1 MTTDWF
7 DAVKTELLAQNPFR
21 GSEYFRR
28 FSSGALAREQAWG
41 HISQWYFLICWFPRM
56 FSGIHSRC
64 DQLEVRKDCARH
76 LLVEDLGFF
85 RGQIGGTPD
94 HVELYQRIG
103 DDMGYPRGAWGRS
116 HSDPGDERDRRLL
129 PTARVRDSV
138 ERIAVHHG
146 LHRGGGG
153 RGLADGRPGLDETLR
168 LPTRLGRHELSR
180 ARGGRAGGSGRDRG
194 SHSQVHPNG
203 RRPAGC
209 RGLDAR
215 GASPSDRIR
224 DGTRTRVPRSHIT
237 CLAALVREAA
247 FSPSLDA
254 RSETNRAIDAAMS
267 ASGQT
272 RRLGHVGDM

>member
-103 DDMGYPRGAWGRS
+103 DDMGYPRDAW
-116 HSDPGDERDRRLL
+116 ERATPIPEMNAIVDFFRRL
-129 PTARVRDSV
+129 AY
-138 ERIAVHHG
+138 
-146 LHRGGGG
+146 
-153 RGLADGRPGLDETLR
+153 GRPGLDETLR

-209 RGLDAR
+209 RGLDVR
-215 GASPSDRIR
+215 DASPSERIR

-237 CLAALVREAA
+237 RLAALVREAA

-254 RSETNRAIDAAMS
+254 RSETNRVIDAA
-267 ASGQT
+267 SGHSET
-272 RRLGHVGDM
+272 KD